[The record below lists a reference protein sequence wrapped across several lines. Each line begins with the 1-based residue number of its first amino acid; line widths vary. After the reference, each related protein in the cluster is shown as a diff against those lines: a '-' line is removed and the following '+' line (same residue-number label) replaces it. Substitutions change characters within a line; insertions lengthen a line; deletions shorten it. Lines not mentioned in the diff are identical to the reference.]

1 MKSFSEIKNG
11 KMTLMGVKDTWDWY
25 FVYKADENPMSNIT
39 DAGGLI
45 DPDERTDGL
54 FSGRAASVVHNTED
68 DLKAVQGKLRNMG
81 WSLSA

>member
-1 MKSFSEIKNG
+1 
-11 KMTLMGVKDTWDWY
+11 
-25 FVYKADENPMSNIT
+25 MSNIT